1 MSLELFKQCS
11 PKCRKYQRNRCQW
24 SRSKCAIAVVSFAFG
39 HLWNQ
44 FSKGVYLENIFSRTT
59 EMATMNNSP
68 SLFYLTITKSSNLIM
83 NKKWF
88 HWNSCLHFSF
98 WWSFSF
104 VFRLLSLLCVV
115 VFYFSLMCVV
125 FLVFLS
131 IFLYFSG
138 FLFWFYLNKKL
149 LSILLALLIF
159 SKKNNNKH
167 EKRTRRKE

>member
-11 PKCRKYQRNRCQW
+11 PKCRKYQRKRCQW

-44 FSKGVYLENIFSRTT
+44 FSKGVCLENIFSRTT

-98 WWSFSF
+98 DEVFPSFSDYCLRY
-104 VFRLLSLLCVV
+104 VLLFSISVYCVLFFWFFSRFFSISV
-115 VFYFSLMCVV
+115 VFFSDFTWTSYWAFFWRFWYFQ
-125 FLVFLS
+125 
-131 IFLYFSG
+131 
-138 FLFWFYLNKKL
+138 
-149 LSILLALLIF
+149 
-159 SKKNNNKH
+159 KKNETK
-167 EKRTRRKE
+167 